1 MNTYIKNEFPEL
13 ELELHFTYIYKLLK
27 DIFQLAEYF
36 AKTLKAELDLTFSFE
51 KIFKFSRDMNN

>member
-36 AKTLKAELDLTFSFE
+36 AKTLKAEFRVRFNILL
-51 KIFKFSRDMNN
+51 